1 MRFEPLTSE
10 LLNLFYGAGLP
21 RTARGYAYLE
31 GDEVLGVFG
40 LSFDKPGERWVAFM
54 EVKPEFRDRIERASS
69 KRALIEGGR
78 MLVELIKRTAGAV
91 HAAASE
97 DVERAPA
104 FLQRLGFKHLT
115 DNVYGWPR

>member
-1 MRFEPLTSE
+1 MRFEPLTPE
-10 LLNLFYGAGLP
+10 LLNLFYGKALP

-40 LSFDKPGERWVAFM
+40 LFFDQPGERWVAFM
-54 EVKPEFRDRIERASS
+54 EVKPSFRERIGCARS
-69 KRALIEGGR
+69 KRALLMGGR
-78 MLVELIKRTAGAV
+78 MLIDLIKRTAGAV